1 MARSDSST
9 ADREIVI
16 ERTISAPRDLVWR
29 AWTEADQ
36 IAKWWG
42 PNGFTT
48 TIHAMDVR
56 VGGAWRVN
64 EEER

>member
-1 MARSDSST
+1 MAANDPSSR
-9 ADREIVI
+9 DREIVI
-16 ERTISAPRDLVWR
+16 ERIVNAPRELVWR

-48 TIHAMDVR
+48 TIDEMRSTAEVIL
-56 VGGAWRVN
+56 G
-64 EEER
+64 